1 MPNVW
6 EVTKPDTKQ
15 QRQTLPPSK
24 LPFPPTN
31 YRIKTAGRLAT
42 LFLDTFGFDATV
54 SPWRTIYIRER
65 FKNDQALL
73 NHEMAHIAQIDRD
86 GSLKFWTLCIWYY
99 LRYGHKNSPIEIE
112 ARRYEAQ

>member
-1 MPNVW
+1 MASPL
-6 EVTKPDTKQ
+6 T
-15 QRQTLPPSK
+15 
-24 LPFPPTN
+24 FPPTN
-31 YRIKTAGRLAT
+31 YRIKTAGRFAT

-65 FKNDQALL
+65 YKDDQALL

-86 GSLKFWTLCIWYY
+86 GPWKFWPKILADYFI
-99 LRYGHKNSPIEIE
+99 YGHKNSPYEIE